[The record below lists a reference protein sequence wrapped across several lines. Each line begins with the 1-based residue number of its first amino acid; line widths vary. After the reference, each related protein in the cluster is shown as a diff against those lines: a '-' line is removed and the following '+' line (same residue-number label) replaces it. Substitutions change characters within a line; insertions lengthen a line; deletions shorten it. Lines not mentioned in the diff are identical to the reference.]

1 MVLEK
6 KCTKCKEELPIG
18 KFYKNKLTQDGHS
31 IYCVD
36 CTKVNSKKYFEKKK
50 VKTSKVEN
58 ENLMKSV
65 LLNKFNGKLNEEEI
79 NQLMRIMLIE
89 KMVNTIV
96 EELVPLKQHYVKSN
110 NLIETGL

>member
-1 MVLEK
+1 
-6 KCTKCKEELPIG
+6 
-18 KFYKNKLTQDGHS
+18 
-31 IYCVD
+31 
-36 CTKVNSKKYFEKKK
+36 
-50 VKTSKVEN
+50 
-58 ENLMKSV
+58 MKSV